1 MPYSVKK
8 IDGKGWC
15 LVRVNGTVKQ
25 CHDDK
30 PTAERA
36 RKAIMMHEASS
47 GEKSVHEQVHEGSAS
62 SIHSLKEEGKFRNKR
77 ERSKH

>member
-15 LVRVNGTVKQ
+15 LVRANGTVKQ
-25 CHDDK
+25 CHDSK
-30 PTAERA
+30 SVAERA
-36 RKAIMMHEASS
+36 RKAIMMHEGTA
-47 GEKSVHEQVHEGSAS
+47 GDKTVYEQVREGGAS
-62 SIHSLKEEGKFRNKR
+62 SIHSLKEEGKFRRR